1 MHHSRTNLTILA
13 FAFASLGLLGLL
25 MSFDSV
31 QDFLVSGISFLAVSF
46 WSFIESILI
55 LTIRGVTITVST
67 LGYPGIF
74 VLMFLENM
82 SLPIPSEVT
91 LPFSGYLASV
101 GRFEVWIVILISTI
115 AGIGGSVVDY
125 YIGGIIGKIG
135 RSSSFLDR
143 PVVKNTL
150 QLDRAQRWFDQHGA
164 KAVFF
169 TRLIPGVR
177 TIISF
182 PAGAAKMN
190 MAKYIIYTTLGC
202 FLWSAALVYT
212 GLYLGIHWYEFLGLF
227 HYLTIAA
234 VVSVILAIALWFLTG
249 NFNSLH
255 KEQTTVHEQ

>member
-1 MHHSRTNLTILA
+1 MHLSRTNLTVLA
-13 FAFASLGLLGLL
+13 FTLASLGLLGLL
-25 MSFDSV
+25 LSLDSV
-31 QDFLVSGISFLAVSF
+31 QDFLASNISLLAVSF
-46 WSFIESILI
+46 WGFIQSILI
-55 LTIRGVTITVST
+55 LSFKGVTITVST

-91 LPFSGYLASV
+91 LPFSGYLASI
-101 GRFEVWIVILISTI
+101 GRFDVWVVILISTV

-125 YIGGIIGKIG
+125 YIGGVIGELG
-135 RSSSFLDR
+135 RSSSFLER

-169 TRLIPGVR
+169 TRVIPGVR

-190 MAKYIIYTTLGC
+190 IAKYIIYTTLGC
-202 FLWSAALVYT
+202 FLWSAILVYT
-212 GLYLGIHWYEFLGLF
+212 GLYLGTHWYEFLGLF

-234 VVSVILAIALWFLTG
+234 VVSVILAVILWFLKG
-249 NFNSLH
+249 NLNSIH
-255 KEQTTVHEQ
+255 KQQQIHPHH